1 MNEYYNLLGIEY
13 GASEEEVKNA
23 FLLKKKQFQ
32 PYLLSKNQQEQKYGS
47 EQITLLTKAYKAIK
61 DDKGNGI
68 LLQTKPK
75 DQTVVIEREPIVS
88 AVHKP
93 IQSVVQ
99 TEVFNETPNV
109 TTMVNT
115 PEVNYADSTAESNK
129 SVLFGLPMKDV
140 LTYAG
145 AFVVVISLGVY
156 AFNNFGTVT
165 NFMKSSTNSIGI
177 DKQGSNLSKA
187 QKAQNDI
194 LELNKQLGNA
204 LGVGNLKY
212 YDSTTGKMTDKKTA
226 LKNRENR
233 IRNNKNPFYVKKER
247 NDMELDIL
255 VSDLKLYVEQ
265 NGDLRKCVDLEKR
278 AISLYNKTY
287 DDYAE
292 YRKNNQDE
300 SDKALILANLL
311 KLQKERALGIL
322 QSIQSGIRG
331 QNYMLGLM
339 HAAEA
344 SQEYNKINDEYEKNS

>member
-1 MNEYYNLLGIEY
+1 MLKDWGIIMNEYYNLLGIEY
-13 GASEEEVKNA
+13 GASEEEIKNA

-32 PYLLSKNQQEQKYGS
+32 PYLLSKNPQEQKCGS

-61 DDKGNGI
+61 DDKKNGVD
-68 LLQTKPK
+68 LQTKPK
-75 DQTVVIEREPIVS
+75 DQTVVIEKEPVVQYI
-88 AVHKP
+88 HK
-93 IQSVVQ
+93 VVQ
-99 TEVFNETPNV
+99 TEVFTETPNV
-109 TTMVNT
+109 ITMSNTT
-115 PEVNYADSTAESNK
+115 EVNDADSTTVSNK

-145 AFVVVISLGVY
+145 AFVVVVSLGVY

-165 NFMKSSTNSIGI
+165 NFMKSNTNSIGI
-177 DKQGSNLSKA
+177 
-187 QKAQNDI
+187 
-194 LELNKQLGNA
+194 NKQERNIS
-204 LGVGNLKY
+204 KSQKSQI
-212 YDSTTGKMTDKKTA
+212 DD
-226 LKNRENR
+226 R
-233 IRNNKNPFYVKKER
+233 IKNNKNPFYVKKVR
-247 NDMELDIL
+247 NEMELDAL
-255 VSDLKLYVEQ
+255 VADLKLYVDQ

-278 AISLYNKTY
+278 AISIYNKTY

-322 QSIQSGIRG
+322 QSIQAGIRG

-344 SQEYNKINDEYEKNS
+344 SQEYNKINAAYEKNS

>member
-1 MNEYYNLLGIEY
+1 MLKEWGIIMNEYYNLLGIEY
-13 GASEEEVKNA
+13 GASEEEIKNA

-32 PYLLSKNQQEQKYGS
+32 PYLLSKNPQEQKYGS

-61 DDKGNGI
+61 DDKKNGVD
-68 LLQTKPK
+68 LQTKPK
-75 DQTVVIEREPIVS
+75 DQTVVIEKEPVVQYI
-88 AVHKP
+88 HK
-93 IQSVVQ
+93 VVQ
-99 TEVFNETPNV
+99 TEVFTETPNV
-109 TTMVNT
+109 ITMSNTT
-115 PEVNYADSTAESNK
+115 EVNDADSTTESNK

-156 AFNNFGTVT
+156 AFNNLGTVT
-165 NFMKSSTNSIGI
+165 NFMKSNTNSIGI
-177 DKQGSNLSKA
+177 
-187 QKAQNDI
+187 
-194 LELNKQLGNA
+194 NKQERNIS
-204 LGVGNLKY
+204 KSQKSQIE
-212 YDSTTGKMTDKKTA
+212 D
-226 LKNRENR
+226 R
-233 IRNNKNPFYVKKER
+233 IKNNKNPFYVKKVR
-247 NDMELDIL
+247 NDMELDAL
-255 VSDLKLYVEQ
+255 VSDLKLYVDQ

-278 AISLYNKTY
+278 AITIYNKTY
-287 DDYAE
+287 DDYEE

-311 KLQKERALGIL
+311 NLQKERALGLL